1 MRTRRAEVTAVKRRS
16 AGGLKGDQ
24 DLVAAE
30 SPLSVLLR
38 GTGDEREHAIGIL
51 MRTPGDDEELVT
63 GFLYSEGLIRE
74 ADDLAD
80 LSFAAGSRR
89 SDTDVATVT
98 LSTDIPV
105 TMDPLDRRA
114 AATSACGLCGRLQ
127 MLAIDE
133 GRRCPS
139 GSPMITA
146 DTIASLPGRL
156 ERGQKVFGETGG
168 LHAAALLEVG
178 GGRVLV
184 REDVGRHNAV
194 DKVIGAA
201 LRRRW
206 LPGHRL
212 ALAVSGRVA
221 YEIVH
226 KAVMAGLPAVV
237 AIGAPSSL
245 AVEAARATGLTL
257 VGFVRDAD
265 FNVYAG
271 WDRIIAE
278 QRGIPP
284 TTQVK

>member
-1 MRTRRAEVTAVKRRS
+1 MTRRAAVTPVKRRS
-16 AGGLKGDQ
+16 AAGLHGDQ
-24 DLVAAE
+24 DLVAVE
-30 SPLSVLLR
+30 SPLSVTLR
-38 GTGDEREHAIGIL
+38 SASGAREHAIGIL
-51 MRTPGDDEELVT
+51 MRTPGDDEELVA

-80 LSFAAGSRR
+80 VSFVPGERR

-98 LSTDIPV
+98 LSTDI
-105 TMDPLDRRA
+105 TANLDPLDRRA

-127 MLAIDE
+127 MLAIED
-133 GRRCPS
+133 GRRCPP
-139 GSPMITA
+139 GSPLIAA

-156 ERGQKVFGETGG
+156 EHGQRVFGETGG

-178 GGRVLV
+178 GDRVLV

-194 DKVIGAA
+194 DKAIGAA

-257 VGFVRDAD
+257 VGFVRGAD

-271 WDRIIAE
+271 WDRITAE
-278 QRGIPP
+278 NRGIPP
-284 TTQVK
+284 TPQVK